1 MIIRFCRTCISIYK
15 VFGVYK
21 VWGKRR
27 TWSYKKALT
36 FGCPKKDA
44 AVSEPEDVTATVQNV
59 AADRQA
65 SFMDIAPLGEHVHD
79 DGSICR
85 EYQHGRVLVYVT
97 FNADANIMPV
107 HHQINAQF
115 YADLARGDEV
125 CHTALA
131 FFIRE
136 HPEFHSVVDKLSADS
151 RDLFDIYSLHYP
163 HPDIKEWHKRYGL
176 EVTYVCGI
184 NHDHVYQGTP
194 EEHPAYE
201 ALCSAIEEGY
211 VDVEYKNGTLTAY

>member
-1 MIIRFCRTCISIYK
+1 M
-15 VFGVYK
+15 
-21 VWGKRR
+21 
-27 TWSYKKALT
+27 
-36 FGCPKKDA
+36 
-44 AVSEPEDVTATVQNV
+44 
-59 AADRQA
+59 
-65 SFMDIAPLGEHVHD
+65 
-79 DGSICR
+79 
-85 EYQHGRVLVYVT
+85 YVT

-194 EEHPAYE
+194 EDHSSYE